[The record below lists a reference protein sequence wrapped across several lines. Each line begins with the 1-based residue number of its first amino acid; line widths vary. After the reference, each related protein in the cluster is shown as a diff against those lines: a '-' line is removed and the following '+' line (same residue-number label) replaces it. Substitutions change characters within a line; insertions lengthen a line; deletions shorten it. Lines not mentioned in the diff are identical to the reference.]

1 VADPIQLDIG
11 QCRHLAGI
19 MLCGD
24 LLEKEKHQD
33 KPRAIYSGLLPTKDG
48 THAWVFECGLVMT
61 SAEVFVMLGGDP
73 NV

>member
-1 VADPIQLDIG
+1 MPDPIQLPKE
-11 QCRHLAGI
+11 QCYCLAGI
-19 MLCGD
+19 RLCGD
-24 LLEKEKHQD
+24 LLEQEQHKD

-48 THAWVFECGLVMT
+48 THAWVFDCGLVMT